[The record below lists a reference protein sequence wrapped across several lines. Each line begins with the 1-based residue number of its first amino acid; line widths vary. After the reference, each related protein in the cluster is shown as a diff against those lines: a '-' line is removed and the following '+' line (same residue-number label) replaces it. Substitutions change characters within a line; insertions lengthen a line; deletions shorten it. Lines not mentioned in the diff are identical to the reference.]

1 MAKSKKVKAGK
12 QEPVDIEKLKQQ
24 WLEELQNSEA
34 VQNYLSGFNEAIA
47 KGFIEYYLQKKVHW
61 HTNLEINA
69 EINEETDLRWITA
82 AFAHFEVILQ
92 KKLFDVQC
100 LWRSEKIKL
109 KEVEISGDFDIW
121 ENDVFNCSF
130 IEPVNE
136 ADIAMYSQY
145 LQQNIDEAK
154 VDEYFEW
161 QFYAQIKDAYNTNDA
176 DVNFPE
182 WYDFHNGRTGN
193 GSLMLLPDIR
203 GDKEQFYIDLH
214 FDIHRIAAELA
225 KTRDNRPGMDFTDA
239 DLIKWFVHSFEDKKV
254 QRAYNNHARLF
265 KDEDKREQLELMI
278 DQLLLADEFVPI
290 EAHYDWY
297 QALENALN
305 KYRCKKIV
313 EAMPLAL
320 EQYQMNIQM
329 GIAFSQKRKR
339 DFPRDAWME
348 QILNGR
354 KLNGEP
360 EDLNF

>member
-1 MAKSKKVKAGK
+1 MAKGKKNIPEKK
-12 QEPVDIEKLKQQ
+12 EPIDIEAQKKQWQ
-24 WLEELQNSEA
+24 EELQNSEA
-34 VQNYLSGFNEAIA
+34 VQHYFNGFHEAA
-47 KGFIEYYLQKKVHW
+47 SQAFINYYLEKKAVW
-61 HTNLEINA
+61 HKNQEISA
-69 EINEETDLRWITA
+69 ELNEETDLRWITGS
-82 AFAHFEVILQ
+82 FVHFEVILQ

-100 LWRSEKIKL
+100 LWRAEKIIL
-109 KEVEISGDFDIW
+109 KEVEITGDFDIW
-121 ENDVFNCSF
+121 ENNVFNCPF

-136 ADIAMYSQY
+136 ADITMYSQY
-145 LQQNIDEAK
+145 LLQNIDEAK

-161 QFYAQIKDAYNTNDA
+161 QLYGEIKEAYNTNDA

-193 GSLMLLPDIR
+193 GALMLLPDIR

-214 FDIHRIAAELA
+214 FDIHRVAAALA
-225 KTRDNRPGMDFTDA
+225 ETRDDRPWMDFTDD
-239 DLIKWFVHSFEDKKV
+239 DLIKWFVHTFEDKKV

-265 KDEDKREQLELMI
+265 KDEDKREELESII

-297 QALENALN
+297 EALENALN
-305 KYRCKKIV
+305 RYRCKKIV
-313 EAMPLAL
+313 EAMPIAL

-329 GIAFSQKRKR
+329 GICFSEKRKR